1 MERSALWYLDYVAHD
16 IHRTVVAT
24 TDDEGLPVTAAID
37 MMMADEGGLYFLTA
51 RGKGFYRR
59 LIARPFLALTG
70 MKGDDT
76 MTSVAVSIRGRVR
89 EVGPEFLPALFERNP
104 YMANIY
110 PTAQSRQAL
119 TVFNLYEGT
128 GEWFDL
134 STKPITRASFSFGGA
149 TATAEGYAID
159 RDLCTGCGTCLPV
172 CPQQCITLHGG
183 IAAIEQ
189 AHCLHCGRCAEV
201 CPTGAAAMR
210 ADRPA

>member
-1 MERSALWYLDYVAHD
+1 MERSALWYLDYVTRD

-51 RGKGFYRR
+51 RGKSFYRR
-59 LIARPFLALTG
+59 LSARPFLALTG
-70 MKGDDT
+70 MKGNDT

-89 EVGPEFLPALFERNP
+89 EMGSELLPALFERNP
-104 YMANIY
+104 YMADIY
-110 PTAQSRQAL
+110 PTPESRKAL

-134 STKPITRASFSFGGA
+134 STKPITRVSFSFGGA
-149 TATAEGYAID
+149 TAAAEDYVID
-159 RDLCTGCGTCLPV
+159 RALCTGCGTCLPV
-172 CPQQCITLHGG
+172 CPQQCIALHDN

-210 ADRPA
+210 RPRSA